1 MSFFEFVPWW
11 IWFVIGFIVGVI
23 IAVTFEQRPKD
34 GVIHVTEKGD
44 SENLLF
50 EFNIP
55 PEKIPQMKNVNFKV
69 QIEEDP
75 SKNLQAP

>member
-11 IWFVIGFIVGVI
+11 IWFAIGFIIGIV
-23 IAVTFEQRPKD
+23 IAVTLEQRPKD

-44 SENLLF
+44 RENLLF

-69 QIEEDP
+69 QIEENP
-75 SKNLQAP
+75 SQNLQAP